1 MVKASSPNY
10 QTTRELPILISFKE
24 QSKNLNYASSL
35 EALCLFHFMP
45 DFYASFFCTLSI
57 SQVLC
62 EIIQDSV
69 DGAAILSFWLDFSIV
84 VFWDTNQKLVIA
96 LQQGLGEKPRF
107 LYLVLGS

>member
-1 MVKASSPNY
+1 MVKS
-10 QTTRELPILISFKE
+10 
-24 QSKNLNYASSL
+24 
-35 EALCLFHFMP
+35 
-45 DFYASFFCTLSI
+45 LSI